1 MSLLARWGAVIPSGG
16 IRRTVL
22 AVFAVALI
30 GGAGTAIAVAE
41 DDPPAAGEEAP
52 ADGDAAVV
60 YDEAQVEAGLQVY
73 KEGGCRACHGW
84 AANGVREGEN
94 PQGPS
99 LRASLLTPELLRLT
113 IACGRPGAIMP
124 RYDQQAYNMDGR
136 CYGIDRFNVG
146 DMQLPPRGRTNFS
159 QQQLDDIVV
168 YLMARVVGLPNQPT
182 YDECLLFFG
191 DEAPCDA
198 IFR

>member
-1 MSLLARWGAVIPSGG
+1 MSLLARWGAVLSVTAV
-16 IRRTVL
+16 RRTVI
-22 AVFAVALI
+22 AFFSVALI
-30 GGAGTAIAVAE
+30 GGAGTAIAIAQ
-41 DDPPAAGEEAP
+41 DDPPAASEAV
-52 ADGDAAVV
+52 ATDEGGAVV
-60 YDEAQVEAGLQVY
+60 YDEAQVAAGLQVY

-94 PQGPS
+94 PEGPS

-136 CYGIDRFNVG
+136 CYGIDRFNAG
-146 DMQLPPRGRTNFS
+146 DMQLPPRGRTSFS
-159 QQQLDDIVV
+159 EQQFDDLVV
-168 YLMARVVGLPNQPT
+168 YLMARVVGLPDEPT
-182 YDECLLFFG
+182 YEECMLFFN
-191 DEAPCDA
+191 DQADCDA